1 MTNNTLEVA
10 FFKIP
15 LDYRMDVAIAKAIA
29 DLVIAFSNGD
39 DYCHQKA
46 LMKSIKEYSSM
57 LASILLISKVSYEL
71 SYAFLNGEFF
81 TYFQTRWADFI
92 NDATWGIVNLV
103 NWCKNF
109 PEVFCHYAILIG
121 FIVDC
126 VVSCFQL
133 WNNPSRKLSWQI
145 LIQLGLIAAMAC
157 AIGSGGL
164 IVPVLLCVLPFLNYV
179 REGYYSSSPSSK
191 MLCKFAAQVAVM
203 SLLLFSGLG
212 LPALIGAIAA
222 IGIIMHL
229 TLNYGLNKAGGEV
242 LLRQDMAPA

>member
-1 MTNNTLEVA
+1 MAYNTLDVS

-15 LDYRMDVAIAKAIA
+15 LDYRIDVAIARAIG
-29 DLVIAFSNGD
+29 DLVIALSNGD
-39 DYCHQKA
+39 DYRNQKA

-92 NDATWGIVNLV
+92 NDVTWGIVNLV

-126 VVSCFQL
+126 VVSCVQL
-133 WNNPSRKLSWQI
+133 WNNPSSMLSWQV
-145 LIQLGLIAAMAC
+145 LIQLGLIAAMVC

-164 IVPVLLCVLPFLNYV
+164 IVPVLLCVLPFLNFV
-179 REGYYSSSPSSK
+179 REGYYSPSPWSK
-191 MLCKFAAQVAVM
+191 TLCKFAAQVAVM

-229 TLNYGLNKAGGEV
+229 TLNYGLNKPRGEP
-242 LLRQDMAPA
+242 LLGQDMAPA